1 MLIDFPR
8 DGRHDEGRRNI
19 GALVSEGYEV
29 YERYG
34 EEGLKAYALHHLL
47 DEVYETLRREVTLR
61 GRDIGIDSVIQLAK
75 VKVAGLIGNSYV
87 YRGVRLG
94 SICRDVFAFLKD
106 NKVELYDDLLSEIG
120 P

>member
-61 GRDIGIDSVIQLAK
+61 GRDIGIDSAIEMAR
-75 VKVAGLIGNSYV
+75 VKVTGLIGNSYV